1 MHGVPLKAKP
11 RSLNGNLL
19 ALIKLNDRYV
29 SSRSP
34 KKRKKARFRG
44 TFNVFAIQQN
54 PEYRLYQRYGYQ
66 KEKYRRKVKRAYN
79 K

>member
-19 ALIKLNDRYV
+19 TFIKLNDRYM

-34 KKRKKARFRG
+34 KKRKKARFMYRPRIPALSQIW
-44 TFNVFAIQQN
+44 VPEREIQAQGKTHI
-54 PEYRLYQRYGYQ
+54 Q
-66 KEKYRRKVKRAYN
+66 
-79 K
+79 

>member
-34 KKRKKARFRG
+34 KKGKKLVSEGLLMFLQSSRTPNTGFITDMGTRKRNTGAR
-44 TFNVFAIQQN
+44 
-54 PEYRLYQRYGYQ
+54 
-66 KEKYRRKVKRAYN
+66 
-79 K
+79 